1 MNLRKKTDWRAVARG
16 KENEKKKNV
25 RKKQTGEQWREEKK
39 MRKK

>member
-1 MNLRKKTDWRAVARG
+1 VARG

-25 RKKQTGEQWREEKK
+25 RKKHTGEQWREEKK